1 PGRCIAGRRAR
12 RGRLRGG
19 PGRSARWCVRA
30 AARQEDSRRS
40 VHRLSMPFTPS
51 HAVVALPFVRTPLVP
66 AAIAIG
72 AMTPDLPL
80 FLRGFGV
87 SYSFTHTLTNLLWTS
102 VIAAVLFLLWRAVL
116 RPAMPELSPAWLAR
130 RLPED
135 WDASPGTSLR
145 QALGAGESRRYA
157 PMLVLSLLLGV
168 ASHIGWDLFTHAGRA
183 GVELIPVLA
192 EQWGPLQGFKWLQH
206 GSSVLGLV
214 VLGVWA

>member
-1 PGRCIAGRRAR
+1 GGPDRAGCRHPALRAGRAAQRHGRCRLVRRGRPGGDRARVEPVGGASRDRPGRCIAGRRAR

-51 HAVVALPFVRTPLVP
+51 HAVVALPFVRTLLVP

-87 SYSFTHTLTNLLWTS
+87 SYSFTHTLANVLWTA
-102 VIAAVLFLLWRAVL
+102 VIAAVLFLVWRAVL
-116 RPAMPELSPAWLAR
+116 RPA
-130 RLPED
+130 
-135 WDASPGTSLR
+135 
-145 QALGAGESRRYA
+145 
-157 PMLVLSLLLGV
+157 V
-168 ASHIGWDLFTHAGRA
+168 
-183 GVELIPVLA
+183 
-192 EQWGPLQGFKWLQH
+192 
-206 GSSVLGLV
+206 
-214 VLGVWA
+214 